1 MDDPER
7 LPADFMHSVSL
18 MGSGLSR
25 LIKGQVLQ
33 NKKATRADLYEV
45 EQGAGDY
52 CSLIYMYVHTYISV
66 QRTLHKHSIKLQK
79 ITFVQTP
86 VQIPVRMH
94 VQMHDVYV
102 MMFCLPGRFPGWT
115 DGRGKGPW
123 EVADPTRLLTELNR
137 AQFPPD
143 IGLRVRSCAAL
154 QSKQKVHGAEK
165 MADQINLLSTGLIKV
180 MASTLPPLQ
189 RVAIGKISDAC
200 AGFWEVQFTVGEG
213 KRYEKLMIEGLCLLE
228 RGFPSYQI
236 HTTIFHYCVHIA
248 SHWRKFGPPRLCNC
262 FVFER
267 HIGAMVSTIQ
277 SRGLYVASGLLIQCG
292 AHII

>member
-1 MDDPER
+1 
-7 LPADFMHSVSL
+7 
-18 MGSGLSR
+18 
-25 LIKGQVLQ
+25 
-33 NKKATRADLYEV
+33 
-45 EQGAGDY
+45 
-52 CSLIYMYVHTYISV
+52 
-66 QRTLHKHSIKLQK
+66 
-79 ITFVQTP
+79 
-86 VQIPVRMH
+86 
-94 VQMHDVYV
+94 

-180 MASTLPPLQ
+180 MARTLPPLQ

-228 RGFPSYQI
+228 RGFPSYRIQ
-236 HTTIFHYCVHIA
+236 TTIFHYCVHIA

-267 HIGAMVSTIQ
+267 HIRAMVSTIQ
-277 SRGLYVASGLLIQCG
+277 SNGLYVARVWLLLLLTSYVCSLLYPVLYTVSYTTPCIECCMKCCINRCIECCTLMTVS
-292 AHII
+292 AV

>member
-1 MDDPER
+1 MPD
-7 LPADFMHSVSL
+7 
-18 MGSGLSR
+18 
-25 LIKGQVLQ
+25 
-33 NKKATRADLYEV
+33 
-45 EQGAGDY
+45 
-52 CSLIYMYVHTYISV
+52 
-66 QRTLHKHSIKLQK
+66 
-79 ITFVQTP
+79 
-86 VQIPVRMH
+86 
-94 VQMHDVYV
+94 
-102 MMFCLPGRFPGWT
+102 RFPALT
-115 DGRGKGPW
+115 DKEAFVNPRGKGPW
-123 EVADPTRLLTELNR
+123 EVNDPERLLEEFNSSE
-137 AQFPPD
+137 FPPD

-154 QSKQKVHGAEK
+154 KADQKVHGTEK
-165 MADQINLLSTGLIKV
+165 MADQINLLSTGLIKI
-180 MASTLPPLQ
+180 MARTLPPLQ

-277 SRGLYVASGLLIQCG
+277 SRGLYVARVWLLLLLTSYICSLLYPVLYTVSYTTPCIECCMKCCINCCIECCTLMTVS
-292 AHII
+292 AV